1 MKATSTQSTK
11 RYVVGFYPEID
22 KNHQLHLVSASA
34 HKHSF
39 KTVEEAE
46 AFSASRHFPTG
57 VYTIYAT
64 GTTLRAIHAAFTEQ
78 LRRPLTIAE
87 RYAA

>member
-1 MKATSTQSTK
+1 MKAAQAKTTK
-11 RYVVGFYPEID
+11 RYVVAFYPESD

-64 GTTLRAIHAAFTEQ
+64 GTTLRAIHEAFSEQ
-78 LRRPLTIAE
+78 LRRHLTNAE